1 MNRCLLDHPD
11 LGRRFLHI
19 AEGEVFMRPTVVSTV
34 LGSCVSVTFFCPTH
48 RIGGIFHALL
58 PEKEAYAEP
67 GRPYPPYRYVDTAT
81 DQIARRMQAN
91 GAQLS
96 TLECKVFGGG
106 STMLQGEL
114 GVGRDNAAA
123 ALDALGRLGLT
134 PCASDV
140 GRPVARKLFFVTH
153 TGEVF
158 IRRFQYGPNQA
169 CD

>member
-1 MNRCLLDHPD
+1 MSRRLLDHPD
-11 LGRRFLHI
+11 LDRRFLHI
-19 AEGEVFMRPTVVSTV
+19 AEGDVFLRPAVVSTV
-34 LGSCVSVTFFCPTH
+34 LGSCVSVTFFCPSH

-58 PEKEAYAEP
+58 PRKEAYAEP
-67 GRPYPPYRYVDTAT
+67 GRPFPPYRYVDTAT
-81 DQIARRMQAN
+81 DQIAKRMQAN

-134 PCASDV
+134 PSASDV
-140 GRPVARKLFFVTH
+140 GQPVARKLFFVTH

-158 IRRFQYGPNQA
+158 IRRFRHDLKQPPG
-169 CD
+169 